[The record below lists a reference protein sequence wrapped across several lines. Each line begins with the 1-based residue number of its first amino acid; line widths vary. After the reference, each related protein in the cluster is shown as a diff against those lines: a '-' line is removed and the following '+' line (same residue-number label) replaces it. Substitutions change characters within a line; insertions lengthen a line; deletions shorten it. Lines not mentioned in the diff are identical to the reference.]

1 MAGGTEDLKDNRQ
14 DKTVGSLRNNSAGF
28 LLLRLKYLINRIN
41 VSLGLMSANS
51 ISPSFSCT
59 DLIVDES
66 LSLRVEISEF
76 LGLACYMQGKYK
88 KLLLPYQLQI
98 TRLKIKLGYYFI

>member
-28 LLLRLKYLINRIN
+28 LLRLKYLINRIN